1 LSRWAAVD
9 DEAEG
14 EEAASGDSPAVLLLI
29 NAGDEPVHFQLPGHA
44 GDGPP
49 WRVRIDTRTASGF
62 PTQGDAPLAGGWTAS
77 GRSLVLLTQD
87 AATAPDSEHAAGH
100 AAEDA

>member
-1 LSRWAAVD
+1 
-9 DEAEG
+9 
-14 EEAASGDSPAVLLLI
+14 VLLLI
-29 NAGDEPVHFQLPGHA
+29 NGGDEPVHFQLPGHA
-44 GDGPP
+44 LDDRP

-62 PTQGDAPLAGGWTAS
+62 PTQGDAALRGGWTAS

-87 AATAPDSEHAAGH
+87 AAAGPDTTHAAEH